1 MKPTAICFGEV
12 LWDVFPD
19 QKIIGGAPLNV
30 ALRMQSLGIASFIAS
45 QVGKD
50 DLGNDLLEFLKKH
63 RCPTRYIQ
71 ESNDLPTGQ
80 VHVQLDAGG
89 SATYEIAQPV
99 AWDTINTPQDLLT
112 VVREANVFLY
122 GSLAAR
128 SPQSRASLKKL
139 LSIAPY
145 KVFDVNLRPPF
156 FEEKLLLEFMASADF
171 IKVNDEEL
179 STLSKMLNGPE
190 AVLEKQV
197 RFLAQA
203 TQTASICVT
212 LGAEGAALLHQEQ
225 WILQKGYPTTVV
237 DTVGA
242 GDSFLATLLS
252 GILLNK
258 PLPLALSDACA
269 MGAMVAARAGANPEI
284 STEALEKFKATHR

>member
-1 MKPTAICFGEV
+1 MKPTAVCFGEV

-99 AWDTINTPQDLLT
+99 AWDTINVPQDLLT
-112 VVREANVFLY
+112 LVREANVVLY

-128 SPQSRASLKKL
+128 SRQSRESLKKL

-156 FEEKLLLEFMASADF
+156 FEEKLLLELMASADF

-179 STLSKMLNGPE
+179 STLSKILNGPE
-190 AVLEKQV
+190 EVLEKQV

-203 TQTASICVT
+203 TKTGSICVT
-212 LGAEGAALLHQEQ
+212 LGAERAALLHQEQ

-284 STEALEKFKATHR
+284 SSEALEKFKATHG